1 MSRNSQPGFK
11 GTQKKYGK
19 NSKNIEHSSSYGEK
33 FKDSWK
39 IQYENNNENEGEKP
53 THNPSNLYVNFVST
67 V

>member
-1 MSRNSQPGFK
+1 MSRNSQLGFK

-33 FKDSWK
+33 FRDSWK

-53 THNPSNLYVNFVST
+53 TRNPSNLYVNLVST